1 MSEDILLRL
10 GWVVLLALGGT
21 ALYTAFS
28 RLSLRRLRRSEA
40 EVPLSAVVPPGKP
53 SLVYFT
59 SPTCAPCR
67 TYQRPVIE
75 RLQAQ
80 LGERLQVVEIDA
92 SSETEIADRWG
103 VMSVPT
109 TFLFDTQGQPR
120 FVNHGVTPLEK
131 LFRQVEQL
139 D

>member
-21 ALYTAFS
+21 ALYTALS
-28 RLSLRRLRRSEA
+28 RLSLQRLRRSEA
-40 EVPLSAVVPPGKP
+40 KVLLSTLVPPGKP

-92 SSETEIADRWG
+92 SSETDIADHWG

-109 TFLFDTQGQPR
+109 TFLLDAQGQPR

-131 LFRQVEQL
+131 LHRQVEQL